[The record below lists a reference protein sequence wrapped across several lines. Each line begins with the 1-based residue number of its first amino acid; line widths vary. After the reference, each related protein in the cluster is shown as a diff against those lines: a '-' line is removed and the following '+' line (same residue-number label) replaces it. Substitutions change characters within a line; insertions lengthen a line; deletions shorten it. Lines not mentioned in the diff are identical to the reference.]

1 MFRLLPIIT
10 AFFARTTGLSLGSTG
25 AVRVTP
31 HDQFSSTIGVHGC
44 KIDVNRLAYWP
55 YWPDCSGMCIK
66 LTHGFRSRTVL
77 HLDVSGSAYDIS
89 FDAYQYLAY
98 GSSATASPAILN
110 PDRSGAFDVDYQIVD
125 MSECADIITSE
136 TGRLS
141 FMALSPNQV
150 NKCINEGDNWVA
162 QNYELRNINDP
173 QCQYGLDEPC
183 TLDPV
188 TGTAN
193 CPSGAGMKVA
203 PLSPA
208 QPVIDLR
215 YPCGVK
221 ATAGL
226 APPAPA
232 QCVTTTKD
240 PVA

>member
-1 MFRLLPIIT
+1 MLLPIIT
-10 AFFARTTGLSLGSTG
+10 ALLARTTALSLGATG
-25 AVRVTP
+25 EVRVTP

-55 YWPDCSGMCIK
+55 YWPDCSGMCIN
-66 LTHGFRSRTVL
+66 LTHGSRSRTVL

-89 FDAYQYLAY
+89 FDTYQYLAY
-98 GSSATASPAILN
+98 GSSATASPAIMN
-110 PDRSGAFDVDYQIVD
+110 PDRNGALDIDYKIVD
-125 MSECADIITSE
+125 MSECMDIITSE

-150 NKCINEGDNWVA
+150 NRCINEGDNWVA
-162 QNYELRNINDP
+162 QNYELRNINDL
-173 QCQYGLDEPC
+173 QCHYGLDEPC
-183 TLDPV
+183 TLDLV

-203 PLSPA
+203 PLSPP

-226 APPAPA
+226 APPAPT
-232 QCVTTTKD
+232 QCVTTTRD